1 MWWPD
6 VENKSG
12 TNHRKNNV
20 SFFFAQCFLQSEF
33 TVSRFLRRKR
43 MEHGIRV
50 CGVAYLRRHI
60 WLLDARGKYVM
71 VGCCFGCV
79 SRFLAISAIYSE
91 LVIYSY
97 CELFTKKC
105 SCVSIP
111 RFQFIFR
118 SLDEM
123 MKKKTRSP
131 LLSLCYDEYYS
142 INDWKSTFFLFY
154 LYKWKIYV

>member
-12 TNHRKNNV
+12 TNYRKNNV

-79 SRFLAISAIYSE
+79 SRFLAISAIYSA
-91 LVIYSY
+91 IASYS
-97 CELFTKKC
+97 
-105 SCVSIP
+105 P
-111 RFQFIFR
+111 RNVRAFP
-118 SLDEM
+118 SLDFNSFSARLM
-123 MKKKTRSP
+123 KWWKKKTRSP

>member
-79 SRFLAISAIYSE
+79 SRFLAISAIYSA
-91 LVIYSY
+91 IASYS
-97 CELFTKKC
+97 
-105 SCVSIP
+105 P
-111 RFQFIFR
+111 RNVRAFP
-118 SLDEM
+118 SLDFNSFSARLM
-123 MKKKTRSP
+123 KWWKKKLALPSSP
-131 LLSLCYDEYYS
+131 FVTMNTIQLTIENRL
-142 INDWKSTFFLFY
+142 FFI